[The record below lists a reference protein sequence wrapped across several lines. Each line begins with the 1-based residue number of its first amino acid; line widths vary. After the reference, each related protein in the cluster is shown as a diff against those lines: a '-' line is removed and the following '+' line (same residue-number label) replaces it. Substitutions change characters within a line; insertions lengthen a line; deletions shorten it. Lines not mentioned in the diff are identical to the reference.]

1 MVASQRVRAR
11 RSLNSRA
18 ASGAGAR
25 RQGAGS
31 VTSPMLKKHEYHTRT
46 QLLFAFNYDEP
57 ATVPTDESTIRKL
70 DDTFRAPGLGYKL
83 VDYSVLAVNGVAG
96 EPVD

>member
-1 MVASQRVRAR
+1 MVASQRVRAP

-31 VTSPMLKKHEYHTRT
+31 VPCHMADRSRPVE
-46 QLLFAFNYDEP
+46 
-57 ATVPTDESTIRKL
+57 
-70 DDTFRAPGLGYKL
+70 APGTRESWAPA
-83 VDYSVLAVNGVAG
+83 VVPPLAAEAIAARVPACRGSTHTCCGTRAARRQAPDPPRLSKSAG
-96 EPVD
+96 

>member
-31 VTSPMLKKHEYHTRT
+31 VTKP
-46 QLLFAFNYDEP
+46 
-57 ATVPTDESTIRKL
+57 
-70 DDTFRAPGLGYKL
+70 APGRYFSGIAERDRVRRGSCWQGL
-83 VDYSVLAVNGVAG
+83 VTWPAWSGWQYGGAIVRPISAYLRLICGS
-96 EPVD
+96 

>member
-31 VTSPMLKKHEYHTRT
+31 VTRP
-46 QLLFAFNYDEP
+46 
-57 ATVPTDESTIRKL
+57 
-70 DDTFRAPGLGYKL
+70 APGRYF
-83 VDYSVLAVNGVAG
+83 SRLAECDRLAEVAVG
-96 EPVD
+96 KALSRGRFAVRRCHSAPPSRHTFD

>member
-31 VTSPMLKKHEYHTRT
+31 VTRP
-46 QLLFAFNYDEP
+46 
-57 ATVPTDESTIRKL
+57 
-70 DDTFRAPGLGYKL
+70 APGRYFSRLAERDRFAEMAVGKAL
-83 VDYSVLAVNGVAG
+83 SRGGGLAVRRFHSA
-96 EPVD
+96 PPSRHTFD